1 MDMRLEG
8 DQRLEERE
16 SQACS
21 FQALLKQE
29 TDPQDRQG
37 CLGHPLWSR
46 LACQSEAQEERD
58 VTFKFNRT

>member
-29 TDPQDRQG
+29 TDAQDRQG
-37 CLGHPLWSR
+37 CLGHPL
-46 LACQSEAQEERD
+46 
-58 VTFKFNRT
+58 